1 MTQIATTTAAALP
14 STLATTQPG
23 TTTKPGSDYAT
34 FLKMLTT
41 QMQNQDPLN
50 PIESSDY
57 AVQLATFSG
66 VEQQV
71 QTNALLSSLSAQFEV
86 MGMAQLAGWVGQEAR
101 SAAPVWMD
109 GAPVTLSPEPAAL
122 ADQAVLVVRDMTGQ
136 LVSREDIPV
145 SSDPYL
151 WLGGDIGGSPLA
163 SGQYRLE
170 LESYRE
176 GQLLTTG
183 AVQSYAQILEARG
196 GAAGTVLVLK
206 GGIEVP
212 AKDVTALRKPGV

>member
-1 MTQIATTTAAALP
+1 MTQIATTSALTQTAPVPAAPPVAAA
-14 STLATTQPG
+14 
-23 TTTKPGSDYAT
+23 KPGSDYAT

-71 QTNALLSSLSAQFEV
+71 QTNALLASLSAQFEV

-101 SAAPVWMD
+101 TAAPVWME
-109 GAPVTLSPEPAAL
+109 GTPLTLSPEPAAL

-145 SSDPYL
+145 SGDPYL

-163 SGQYRLE
+163 RGQYRLE

-176 GQLLTTG
+176 GQLLSSG

-212 AKDVTALRKPGV
+212 AKDVTALRKPGI